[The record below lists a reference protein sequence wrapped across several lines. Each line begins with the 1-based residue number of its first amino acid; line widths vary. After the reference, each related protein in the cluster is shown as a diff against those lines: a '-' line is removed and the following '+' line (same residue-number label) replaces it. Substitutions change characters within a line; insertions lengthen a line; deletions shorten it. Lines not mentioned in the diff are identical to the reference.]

1 MHGCS
6 GELNFMQG
14 NIVRHSSKN
23 TSTEIRGG
31 GRGKNTKRFKKMLRN
46 IFRKKVEISFERRV
60 RKLNLFASK
69 QSSLSF

>member
-1 MHGCS
+1 
-6 GELNFMQG
+6 MQG

-23 TSTEIRGG
+23 TSTEIQGG
-31 GRGKNTKRFKKMLRN
+31 GGGNTKRFKKMLRN
-46 IFRKKVEISFERRV
+46 ILRKKVVISFERRV